1 MAGLDDDA
9 DAVDIGQRLE
19 GTERRVAKA
28 GLDPVK
34 PGVRERARAP
44 PADLAQGEAEL
55 APPACQ
61 RRSQVVPRNAGGLL
75 GRLSAVV
82 ARRVLLAGW

>member
-19 GTERRVAKA
+19 RTERRVAKA

-34 PGVRERARAP
+34 ARVRDRARTP
-44 PADLAQGEAEL
+44 PTDLAQGQPQL
-55 APPACQ
+55 APPARQ

-75 GRLSAVV
+75 GRLFAVV
-82 ARRVLLAGW
+82 ARRILLARG